1 MKVSVIVPVYNAEK
15 YLGVCLESLLIQ
27 TLTDFEVIVVDDCST
42 DASNTVAESY
52 LERFDGRLKIVTLPE
67 NTGSGAVP
75 RNVGLDFAGGEY
87 VYFVDND
94 DLLVDT
100 ALETLYA
107 CAAEYRADVVEMEKF
122 FTCDAEPVP
131 EDLKIAAWCYT
142 DSFVEGPT
150 FETENLAERV
160 KKFLKSKYCWA
171 PWAKLIRRDFLVDN
185 AITLPLMT
193 IADDV
198 VWTFELLCLA
208 QKWLRIP
215 VPLYVNRTNSASI
228 MRRERTPEQMI
239 TFRTNP
245 LITGLEALEE
255 FMRGLDYFNQ
265 NPVVRLQ
272 VLNFFVLMQIDNM
285 KNALNALE
293 PTEAYEIFLREFTAA
308 GSTQPALVAC
318 LLTMNN
324 LYRNELRK

>member
-52 LERFDGRLKIVTLPE
+52 LERFGGRLKIVTLPE

-107 CAAEYRADVVEMEKF
+107 CAAEYRADVIYMDCGFICGEEL
-122 FTCDAEPVP
+122 VP
-131 EDLKIAAWCYT
+131 PELKIAAW
-142 DSFVEGPT
+142 DPNEIVEQPT
-150 FETENLAERV
+150 FETEIFSERIE
-160 KKFLKSKYCWA
+160 KFLAKKYRWP
-171 PWAKLIRRDFLVDN
+171 PWGKFLRRDFLVDN
-185 AITLPLMT
+185 DIKFPCMVISEDIPWTLKL
-193 IADDV
+193 V
-198 VWTFELLCLA
+198 CLA
-208 QKWLRIP
+208 KNFLRVSEP
-215 VPLYVNRTNSASI
+215 VYVQRTNVGS
-228 MRRERTPEQMI
+228 MTRRKRSPEQELI
-239 TFRTNP
+239 FWGNP
-245 LITGLEALEE
+245 LITGLEALDE
-255 FMRGLDYFNQ
+255 FMRGLEYFNQ
-265 NPVVRLQ
+265 NPAVRLQ
-272 VLNFFVLMQIDNM
+272 VLNLFTNIQFNHMAD
-285 KNALNALE
+285 ALNALE
-293 PTEAYEIFLREFTAA
+293 PTEVYEIFLREFTAA
-308 GSTQPALVAC
+308 GSSQPALIAC